1 MLNSVGD
8 NIWTV
13 DGDAVIFYGMPYFTR
28 MTIVRLA
35 DGALWLHS
43 PRELSAP
50 LAAEVSALG
59 EVKYIVAPNKLH
71 HLFIRQWL
79 QAFPAAQAYSA
90 PGLAEKRPDIAFA
103 KRLEAQPE
111 PEWADDIGQTLFS
124 GSSVMQ
130 EVVFFHKPSKTLIVA
145 DLIENFKPESLNAW
159 QKIVARMA
167 GILAPDGKTPA
178 DWRLSFIFGK
188 AQARRSLA
196 TLLEWQPENIII
208 AHGECI
214 FGNAPGFL
222 KKSFSW
228 V

>member
-1 MLNSVGD
+1 MLNKVGD

-13 DGDAVIFYGMPYFTR
+13 DGDAVMFYGMPYFTR

-35 DGALWLHS
+35 GGALWLHS
-43 PRELSAP
+43 PLELCAS
-50 LAAEVSALG
+50 LASEVSALG
-59 EVKYIVAPNKLH
+59 EVKYLVAPNKLH
-71 HLFIRQWL
+71 YLFLRQWL
-79 QAFPAAQAYSA
+79 QAFPAAQAYAA

-103 KRLEAQPE
+103 KRLAATPE
-111 PEWADDIGQTLFS
+111 PEWADDLGQTLFT

-167 GILAPDGKTPA
+167 GILAPNGKTPA

-196 TLLEWQPENIII
+196 TLLEWQPENIIL

-214 FGNAPGFL
+214 FGNALNFL

>member
-1 MLNSVGD
+1 MLNRVGD

-28 MTIVRLA
+28 MTLVRLA

-43 PRELSAP
+43 PLELSAP
-50 LAAEVSALG
+50 LASEVSALG
-59 EVKYIVAPNKLH
+59 EVKYLVAPNKLH
-71 HLFIRQWL
+71 HLFIGQWL

-103 KRLEAQPE
+103 KRLDAQPE
-111 PEWADDIGQTLFS
+111 PAWADDLGQTLFS
-124 GSSVMQ
+124 GSSFMQ

-159 QKIVARMA
+159 QQIVARMA
-167 GILAPDGKTPA
+167 GILAPNGKTPV

-188 AQARRSLA
+188 TQARRSLA
-196 TLLEWQPENIII
+196 TLLEWQPENIIL

-214 FGNAPGFL
+214 FGNALGFL